1 MLAYNM
7 KDILLI
13 VPEAESM
20 TKEASLN
27 EDFPIDSRDSAIAS
41 ALRIEY
47 LTKVAGETITYPTR
61 EKVASALEAFSA
73 TTAASGLVQKIAKF
87 AVAEKRASL
96 YDATESLHL
105 QEEVLRGNLGFHQD
119 LMKVASYAE
128 DIVSRFNGQEFSHET
143 QLYSGALPF
152 GEHEVTNALQK
163 RAYATGDTRYNDVLG
178 VVSDYTVEC
187 LNLGGQEKRASVAK
201 TVTQLDQEHFYN
213 GDFFREAFVKE
224 ASYYVNLGG
233 KSVPWEKIDKD
244 HVGDVLGKEVSA
256 ALTGDYANDKAVLES
271 LPMDEKATLGR
282 FL

>member
-1 MLAYNM
+1 MLAYTM

-20 TKEASLN
+20 TKEASIN
-27 EDFPIDSRDSAIAS
+27 EDFPTDSRDSAIAS

-47 LTKVAGETITYPTR
+47 LTKVAGETITYPIR
-61 EKVASALEAFSA
+61 EKVANALDAFGA
-73 TTAASGLVQKIAKF
+73 VGVVNGLAQKIANF
-87 AVAEKRASL
+87 AMAEKQASL
-96 YDATESLHL
+96 YDPEETLWL

-119 LMKVASYAE
+119 LLKVASYAE
-128 DIVSRFNGQEFSHET
+128 DIISRFNGHEFSHET
-143 QLYSGALPF
+143 QLYSGSFPF
-152 GEHEVTNALQK
+152 GETEVVNALQK

-178 VVSDYTVEC
+178 VISDYSVEC

-201 TVTQLDQEHFYN
+201 TVTELDQEHFYN

-233 KSVPWEKIDKD
+233 KSVPWEKIDKN

-271 LPMDEKATLGR
+271 LPLDEKAALGR
-282 FL
+282 FF

>member
-1 MLAYNM
+1 MLAYDM

-20 TKEASLN
+20 TKEASLQ
-27 EDFPIDSRDSAIAS
+27 EAFPVDNRDSAFAS
-41 ALRIEY
+41 GLRIEY
-47 LTKVAGETITYPTR
+47 LTKVAGEEVNYATR
-61 EKVASALEAFSA
+61 EKVARTLEAYGLTSQMEKM
-73 TTAASGLVQKIAKF
+73 ASKIKTF
-87 AVAEKRASL
+87 GEAEKRASL
-96 YDATESLHL
+96 YNAEETLHL

-119 LMKVASYAE
+119 LLKVASYAE

-143 QLYSGALPF
+143 QLYSGSLPF
-152 GEHEVTNALQK
+152 GESEVINALQK
-163 RAYATGDTRYNDVLG
+163 RAYTTGDVRYNDVLG
-178 VVSDYTVEC
+178 VIADYSVEC

-213 GDFFREAFVKE
+213 GDFFKEAFVKE

-233 KSVPWEKIDKD
+233 KSVPWEKINKD

-271 LPMDEKATLGR
+271 LPLDEKTTLGR